1 MPELL
6 PSSSLYMNRMLSP
19 VVKQTWLR
27 FDDNFPH
34 GARPCGEMHFQT
46 ALVQED
52 RIIDLQRQTV
62 IEDQSSLI
70 YDLA

>member
-1 MPELL
+1 ML

-34 GARPCGEMHFQT
+34 CARPCGEMHFQP

-52 RIIDLQRQTV
+52 RIIDLQQQMV
-62 IEDQSSLI
+62 IEDERSLI